1 MSASHTRTRDE
12 VIGLVLEAAREG
24 SSKTSIMYKSFVSFD
39 KLEEL
44 LNHLIGNNL
53 LEQEKGELTFK
64 TTQKGI
70 DLLNKLNCCGKGESR
85 NTGFNHGDLDNN
97 ANFDQGSSYGLGSDL
112 TTSSFNKIIVIGL
125 GQLGLPVAKYVKG
138 KGFDVYGYDISP
150 KAIERAEKTAGIK
163 EAVNFSGFDVY
174 IICVSTHKQEDLF
187 SPQIDGILSIVRDKI
202 SKEAKDGALVVIEST
217 VPKGTSKKVFEML
230 NHRLHVAHAPHRWYA
245 LEEKE
250 HGVNQLRVVGGVCDC
265 CLRVAMQFYDGA
277 GISISANS
285 STTSTTLTSS
295 IKAEELTGNLI
306 STTETPIGSI
316 GDSLSDHTNNTD
328 TNINIINGNDNISS
342 NNNNINNNNNNSN
355 DGIIKNTNLGIPMH
369 PVPDV
374 EIAELTKIVENA
386 HRYLQIAFAEDLY
399 LYCQANNIN
408 FAELRDSLNT
418 KWNVNILEP
427 RDGVGGHCLPK
438 DTKMFLNS
446 SKSIKSKIIE
456 AAIQVDSEYRKYQA
470 INELCHSNKKS
481 MSTRAQDI
489 SQTGSKNIV
498 ESHSTS
504 GPFLSLISAKS
515 RLHNDIDIA

>member
-1 MSASHTRTRDE
+1 LQRTER
-12 VIGLVLEAAREG
+12 
-24 SSKTSIMYKSFVSFD
+24 
-39 KLEEL
+39 
-44 LNHLIGNNL
+44 
-53 LEQEKGELTFK
+53 
-64 TTQKGI
+64 
-70 DLLNKLNCCGKGESR
+70 
-85 NTGFNHGDLDNN
+85 DNN
-97 ANFDQGSSYGLGSDL
+97 RHFEEFHWPNRDDAWISY
-112 TTSSFNKIIVIGL
+112 NKILVIGL

-138 KGFDVYGYDISP
+138 RGFDVYGYDISP

-217 VPKGTSKKVFEML
+217 IPKGTSKKVFEML

-265 CLRVAMQFYDGA
+265 CLRLAMQFYDGA
-277 GISISANS
+277 SISTSTKS
-285 STTSTTLTSS
+285 STTS
-295 IKAEELTGNLI
+295 IKAEVTGDLV
-306 STTETPIGSI
+306 STTDTQSDSI
-316 GDSLSDHTNNTD
+316 EDSLRDHITNTD
-328 TNINIINGNDNISS
+328 TNTNIINNQ
-342 NNNNINNNNNNSN
+342 NNNNNFNNNSN
-355 DGIIKNTNLGIPMH
+355 DGIIVKNINLGIPMH
-369 PVPDV
+369 PVPEV

-427 RDGVGGHCLPK
+427 REGIGGHCLPK

-456 AAIQVDSEYRKYQA
+456 AAILVDSEYRKYRGKSKEDSQPDA
-470 INELCHSNKKS
+470 DGADTRVETELEISPPLSGSN
-481 MSTRAQDI
+481 T
-489 SQTGSKNIV
+489 
-498 ESHSTS
+498 
-504 GPFLSLISAKS
+504 
-515 RLHNDIDIA
+515 